1 MPTLT
6 YPQAVSRH
14 LPSPERLVDQTALH
28 AVFQPVID
36 LARGKVYGHESL
48 IRGPRDSDIQFPD
61 ALFSLAKRQGRVV
74 ELERAAAR
82 VGAATYAAQRGTAKL
97 FINFGASALLALA
110 RQNPVRPLAS
120 LLADTDI
127 DTSQLVI
134 ELTEDDPGPGS
145 DELSRVLRLLREQ
158 GAMLALDDF
167 GNGYSS
173 LRRWAELQPDIVK
186 IDRYFARDVHLDARK
201 MQALRALLD
210 IAEAY
215 GTRLVA
221 EGIETADELGA
232 VRDLGFHYA
241 QGYFLD
247 RPTPGVNHHL
257 NGATLE
263 VLEHRQVA
271 VYPPSG
277 PVAHNNHHVDALRVD
292 APPVLT
298 STTNDAVVAL
308 FHQTPALHAV
318 CVVDTASRPLG
329 LINRRDFMDRY
340 TQPYHKELYGRRSCE
355 PFMRAD
361 PILVER
367 VQTLDEMTS
376 LLLSGDQRYLTDG
389 FVIVDDGRYLG
400 LGTGEQLVR
409 AVTEVRIEAARH
421 ANPLTFLPG
430 NIPISAHIQRLL
442 DHGKPFT
449 ACYGDLN
456 HFKPFNDEYGYWRGD
471 QMIRLLAEVLVSQ
484 CNARRDFVGH
494 VGGDDFVILFQSED
508 WQQRVER
515 MLGEFNA
522 RAALLYDDAA
532 RSFGGIEAEDRQ
544 GYLAFFPL
552 TTLAVGAVRI
562 QPGTYHR
569 PEEVASAA
577 ALAKHAVKQRGV
589 GLYIDESAG
598 IGPAAA

>member
-6 YPQAVSRH
+6 ALQAVNRH
-14 LPSPERLVDQTALH
+14 LSLPERLVEQTALH

-48 IRGPRDSDIQFPD
+48 IRGPQDTELQFPD
-61 ALFSLAKRQGRVV
+61 GLFSLARRQGRVV

-82 VGAATYAAQRGTAKL
+82 VGAATYAAQHGAAKL
-97 FINFGASALLALA
+97 FINFGASTLLTLA
-110 RQNPVRPLAS
+110 RHNPARPLAS
-120 LLADTDI
+120 LLAGTDI
-127 DTSQLVI
+127 ETSQLVI

-145 DELSRVLRLLREQ
+145 DELGQVLRLLREQ
-158 GAMLALDDF
+158 GAMIALDDF

-215 GTRLVA
+215 GTKLVA

-247 RPTPGVNHHL
+247 GPAPDISHGL

-292 APPVLT
+292 VQPVQAT
-298 STTNDAVVAL
+298 TTNDEVVSL
-308 FHQTPALHAV
+308 FQQSPALHAV
-318 CVVDTASRPLG
+318 CVVDGAARPLG

-361 PILVER
+361 PILVDR
-367 VQTLDEMTS
+367 TQTLDEMTA

-389 FVIVDDGRYLG
+389 FVIVDEGRYVG

-442 DHGKPFT
+442 DHGTSFT

-471 QMIRLLAEVLVSQ
+471 QMIRLLAEVLVSN

-515 MLGEFNA
+515 MIRDFNA
-522 RAALLYDDAA
+522 RAAGLYDDAA

-562 QPGTYHR
+562 QPGAYQR

>member
-6 YPQAVSRH
+6 ALQAVDRP
-14 LPSPERLVDQTALH
+14 PSLAERPVEHTALH

-48 IRGPRDSDIQFPD
+48 IRGPRDTELQFPD
-61 ALFSLAKRQGRVV
+61 ALFALARRQGRVV

-82 VGAATYAAQRGTAKL
+82 VGAATYSAHHGAAKL
-97 FINFGASALLALA
+97 FINFGASALLSLA
-110 RQNPVRPLAS
+110 RQNPARPLAD
-120 LLADTDI
+120 LLAGVGI
-127 DTSQLVI
+127 ETSQIVI

-145 DELSRVLRLLREQ
+145 DELGGVLRGLREQ
-158 GAMLALDDF
+158 GAMIALDDF

-201 MQALRALLD
+201 MQALRALLE

-247 RPTPGVNHHL
+247 RPAAELSHQL
-257 NGATLE
+257 NAATLE

-292 APPVLT
+292 APPVQPT
-298 STTNDAVVAL
+298 TTNDAVVAL
-308 FHQTPALHAV
+308 FQQTPDLHAV
-318 CVVDTASRPLG
+318 CVVDVTWRPLG

-355 PFMRAD
+355 PFMRPD
-361 PILVER
+361 PILVDR
-367 VQTLDEMTS
+367 TQTLDEMTA

-389 FVIVDDGRYLG
+389 FVIVDDGRYVG

-442 DHGKPFT
+442 DHGKSFT

-471 QMIRLLAEVLVSQ
+471 QMIRLLAEVLVSN
-484 CNARRDFVGH
+484 CDARRDFVGH

-508 WQQRVER
+508 WQLRVER
-515 MLGEFNA
+515 MLRDFNT
-522 RAALLYDDAA
+522 RAALLYDDTA
-532 RSFGGIEAEDRQ
+532 RAFGGIEAEDRQ

-562 QPGTYHR
+562 QPGAYQR

-589 GLYIDESAG
+589 GLHIEESAG
-598 IGPAAA
+598 MGPAAA